1 MDFTCSLCNKKFKT
15 KYNYE
20 RHKSNKK
27 PCVKENYNCEI
38 CNVKFNCK
46 YDKER
51 HLKTKKHIKNNANF
65 TNATINNSNIHVG
78 DKIFNLTLNIN
89 SFNNTDLTE
98 IRKNII
104 EDIGERVYLNIINK
118 KYITD
123 IEKAKQM
130 FNTVLE
136 MLEKLHFNI
145 NIEENHNLKILL
157 IFPGIK
163 KQVYEYL
170 ILDINKETNEISW
183 CSLTYEEF
191 MKRIFSNLYSMNN
204 KIQNDYYDKFIL
216 FLERIL
222 SKEEETR
229 KELKPYIEKKLGDM
243 YLEFNKKQKKQ
254 PREVKATYKE
264 KMDEFIN
271 YRNEECK
278 LNNGYIPNI
287 IDQSE

>member
-1 MDFTCSLCNKKFKT
+1 MDFICKLCNKKFKT

-20 RHKSNKK
+20 RHQNNKK
-27 PCVKENYNCEI
+27 PCIKENYDCEI
-38 CNVKFNCK
+38 CKIKFNCK

-51 HLKTKKHIKNNANF
+51 HVKTQKHIKNNANF
-65 TNATINNSNIHVG
+65 MNSDINNSNIHVG

-104 EDIGERVYLNIINK
+104 EDIGERVYLNISNK
-118 KYITD
+118 KYLTD
-123 IEKAKQM
+123 TEKAKRM
-130 FNTVLE
+130 FETVLE

-191 MKRIFSNLYSMNN
+191 IKRLFSHLYSMNN
-204 KIQNDYYDKFIL
+204 KFQNDYYDKFIL

-254 PREVKATYKE
+254 PREIKTSYNE

-271 YRNEECK
+271 YRNAECR
-278 LNNGYIPNI
+278 LNNGYIPTI